1 MRTKQD
7 KLGMRESQLDELV
20 GKIGAQASNRHAF
33 HADSVK
39 ALKDYAL
46 ALGPGESRNWTSPR
60 SAFPLDSTSTIAA
73 LIRALEFLPVSL
85 N

>member
-1 MRTKQD
+1 M
-7 KLGMRESQLDELV
+7 LESQLDELA

-39 ALKDYAL
+39 ALKDYAF

-60 SAFPLDSTSTIAA
+60 SAFPLDSTSRIAA
-73 LIRALEFLPVSL
+73 LSGLWNFCQFR
-85 N
+85 